1 MTKEIWPS
9 STADQAGVGALTN
22 VRSQMRQYMPIRQ
35 QAAENRAIAPALQL
49 TRYLSFAISDT

>member
-1 MTKEIWPS
+1 
-9 STADQAGVGALTN
+9 
-22 VRSQMRQYMPIRQ
+22 MRQYMPIRQ